1 MRARRMRLDHAS
13 HQDAEWLLRSTLEH
27 ISRRFETHV
36 TLDID
41 ANPTVHAS

>member
-13 HQDAEWLLRSTLEH
+13 HQDAEWLRSTLEH